1 MNSTAN
7 VYLPTP
13 ECHQLR
19 QLLLDELALGRLLQ
33 HQLEQEG
40 QLLARMEPEQ
50 LQRAGQSKSAI
61 LQRLNDQTKQ
71 RMDWMS
77 QQQLPLAA
85 DFLQHPQI
93 RQQPEIARLWQQLA
107 AQYRHNRDRSIQ
119 LNELVLTAKR
129 RIQQRIHILRG
140 QPDRSPLLYTETG
153 QGKSA
158 RRGQG
163 YIQA

>member
-50 LQRAGQSKSAI
+50 LQRAGQSKNCRWRPIFSSIHRSASS
-61 LQRLNDQTKQ
+61 QRLPACGN
-71 RMDWMS
+71 S
-77 QQQLPLAA
+77 LPLN
-85 DFLQHPQI
+85 I
-93 RQQPEIARLWQQLA
+93 VI
-107 AQYRHNRDRSIQ
+107 
-119 LNELVLTAKR
+119 TA
-129 RIQQRIHILRG
+129 IV
-140 QPDRSPLLYTETG
+140 PS
-153 QGKSA
+153 S
-158 RRGQG
+158 
-163 YIQA
+163 